1 MLFKLAWRNV
11 WRNKRR
17 SLITIASIFVAVFL
31 AIFMRSMQL
40 GMYSSMIDNV
50 VGSYTGYVQIHKK
63 GYWEEQ
69 KVDNSLELK
78 TELLQ
83 TITTTKGVKNIIP
96 RLQIFS
102 LASNRELSQGVI
114 VNGIMQNKENLLVDW
129 STRLKSGQLLTG
141 TDDELVIAKGIAK
154 IFEVD
159 LGDTMVLIGQGY
171 HGTNAA
177 GKYVISGIV
186 NLKNPKL
193 NNISVFLNLKT
204 AQEYIGA
211 DNLLTHL
218 IIDKKDITDEEIL
231 SSDLQSNLGTDYEV
245 MTWREMIPELEQTIQ
260 ADSVGGLIMIFILY
274 MIITFGI
281 FGTVLMMTQ
290 ERTYE
295 FGVLISIGMKKSKLA
310 ITMIIETIMLSL
322 IGIFSGTILVMPI
335 AFYFH
340 QNPIILSGDYADT
353 MENFGFDPVI
363 PLSIDFS
370 IPITHGLIIFLISII
385 IALYPSW
392 YILKMDPVK
401 SMKR

>member
-1 MLFKLAWRNV
+1 MLFKLAWRNI

-31 AIFMRSMQL
+31 AVFMRSMQL

-50 VGSYTGYVQIHKK
+50 VGAYTGYVQIHKK

-69 KVDNSLELK
+69 KVDNSLQAK
-78 TELLQ
+78 PKLLQ
-83 TITTTKGVKNIIP
+83 TITSTKGVKNIIP
-96 RLQIFS
+96 RLQIFT
-102 LASNRELSQGVI
+102 LASNGELAQGVM
-114 VNGIMQNKENLLVDW
+114 VNGVIQDKENLLIDW
-129 STRLKSGQLLTG
+129 GTRLNSGQLLSG
-141 TDDELVIAKGIAK
+141 KDDELVIAKGIAK
-154 IFEVD
+154 IFEVE
-159 LGDTMVLIGQGY
+159 LGDTMVFIGQGY

-204 AQEYIGA
+204 AQNYIGA
-211 DNLLTHL
+211 HNLLTHL
-218 IIDKKDITDEEIL
+218 IVDKKDIIDEEVL
-231 SSDLQSNLGTDYEV
+231 SSNLKSKLGKNYEI

-260 ADSVGGLIMIFILY
+260 ADSVAGLIMIFILY

-295 FGVLISIGMKKSKLA
+295 FGVLVAIGMKKTKLA
-310 ITMIIETIMLSL
+310 LTMILETIMLTL
-322 IGIFSGTILVMPI
+322 IGIFSGAVSVMPF
-335 AFYFH
+335 AYYFH
-340 QNPIILSGDYADT
+340 KNPIVLSGDYADT

-363 PLSIDFS
+363 PLSIDLS
-370 IPITHGLIIFLISII
+370 IPLTHGFIIFLISLI

-392 YILKMDPVK
+392 YIFKMDPVK

>member
-1 MLFKLAWRNV
+1 MLFKLAWRNI

-17 SLITIASIFVAVFL
+17 SAITIASIFVAVFL
-31 AIFMRSMQL
+31 AVFMRSMQL

-50 VGSYTGYVQIHKK
+50 VGSYTGYVQIHKN
-63 GYWEEQ
+63 GFWEEQ
-69 KVDNSLELK
+69 KIDNSLQAK
-78 TELLQ
+78 PELLQ
-83 TITTTKGVKNIIP
+83 SITSTKGVKNVIP
-96 RLQIFS
+96 RLQTFT
-102 LASNRELSQGVI
+102 LASNRELSQGVL
-114 VNGIMQNKENLLVDW
+114 VNGVIQEKENLLIDW
-129 STRLKSGQLLTG
+129 NTRLKSGKLLSG
-141 TDDELVIAKGIAK
+141 KDDEVVIAKGIAK
-154 IFEVD
+154 IFEVEI
-159 LGDTMVLIGQGY
+159 GDTMVFIGQGY

-193 NNISVFLNLKT
+193 NNLSVFLNLKT
-204 AQEYIGA
+204 AQDYIGA
-211 DNLLTHL
+211 NNLLTHL
-218 IIDKKDITDEEIL
+218 IIDKEDTADEELL
-231 SSDLQSNLGTDYEV
+231 SSDLLSKLGKDYEV

-295 FGVLISIGMKKSKLA
+295 FGVLVSIGMKKAMLA
-310 ITMIIETIMLSL
+310 FTMIMETIMLSL
-322 IGIFSGTILVMPI
+322 IGIFSGTISVLPI

-340 QNPIILSGDYADT
+340 KNPIVLSGDEADT

-363 PLSIDFS
+363 PLSIDFT
-370 IPITHGLIIFLISII
+370 IPLTHGLIIFLISLI
-385 IALYPSW
+385 IALYPTW
-392 YILKMDPVK
+392 YILKLDPAK